1 MPTSPTSQ
9 VCAEAV
15 QALER
20 QDISSAIGLLRAEL
34 ARQPDP
40 QVHALLGLAHFRCEQ
55 YEPAVHHYAAALALA
70 PDRAAWRDMLA
81 LAQAN
86 ATCAVQ
92 VFVPE
97 LHYFDRDTLL
107 APSVPRGLPVPLA
120 TQPPPGPVL
129 RLRIALGDDLG
140 TVITELMNTTTLLW
154 GRIIGYRDAVWTN
167 WYRRPLT
174 FAILTLAYMREQLN
188 AHNLKTCYPPG
199 TLTGFQA
206 DGQSPP
212 LGVTHFR
219 TADGSWNNLA
229 DPKEGAAGTRF
240 PRNVQ
245 ARAMQPETGGRLLTP
260 NPREIS
266 RALLTRP
273 SDPATG
279 QALMKE
285 VPFLNLL
292 AASWIQ
298 FMNGD
303 WINHGDI
310 RFTDVI
316 EVPLPDDDPARQRY
330 WQTKM
335 FIGRTQAD
343 PTRLPSG
350 EQTPTSAINEV
361 THWWD
366 GSQIYGSDQ
375 ATQDRLRSGLD
386 GKLRLNEAGLL
397 PLDAKGIEQTGFT
410 RNWWVGLTMLHT
422 LFASEHNAVCDHLKT
437 HYPAWD
443 DNRLF
448 NVARLI
454 NAAVMAKIHSVEW
467 TPAILPNPALDAALN
482 ANWYGLLTNFL
493 RKRKDRKTV
502 ADINVRNPEMGGIV
516 GNPIDK
522 HGAPFGLSE
531 EFVEV
536 YRLHSLLPETLRL
549 RRHDGSTAVEQV
561 PFHSTRQSG
570 SAKITHRYSIADLFL
585 SFGNQNPGQLV
596 LNNYPRFLQELSI
609 PGNPF
614 FDMGTVDIL
623 RARERGVPRYNEF
636 RRQLG
641 LHPIRSVDE
650 LTDDTAEVMKIK
662 ALYGDG
668 PQAVEDIDLLVG
680 TLAEGHRP
688 LGFGFGETM
697 FQIFILNAARRLQA
711 DLFYT
716 DCYTEEYYTAQGLQW
731 VDQTDFKTVLLRHIP
746 NSPAQ
751 GWPTSAIRSSR
762 GIPRRRSIPP
772 GIRCVDSIR
781 SSRVTP
787 GAGTPIPERTRGQ
800 LVRWTPLHRATG
812 LRRLDGVRARA
823 TLNLQS
829 AAEAATLASN
839 SDRPCRVAKNVL
851 GSTAACVAPAA
862 ELGSRAAGP
871 GHECATSFW

>member
-86 ATCAVQ
+86 ATSAVQ

-240 PRNVQ
+240 PRNVL

-375 ATQDRLRSGLD
+375 ATQDRLRSGVD

-711 DLFYT
+711 DRFYT

-731 VDQTDFKTVLLRHIP
+731 VDQTDFKTVLLRHY
-746 NSPAQ
+746 
-751 GWPTSAIRSSR
+751 
-762 GIPRRRSIPP
+762 
-772 GIRCVDSIR
+772 
-781 SSRVTP
+781 
-787 GAGTPIPERTRGQ
+787 PE
-800 LVRWTPLHRATG
+800 LASTG
-812 LRRLDGVRARA
+812 LANIRNPFEPWDTEASLDPARHP
-823 TLNLQS
+823 LRGFDPELK
-829 AAEAATLASN
+829 
-839 SDRPCRVAKNVL
+839 SDPWRGDAHP
-851 GSTAACVAPAA
+851 
-862 ELGSRAAGP
+862 
-871 GHECATSFW
+871 